1 MKFLAPV
8 FCISLISVAFCIS
21 AQAQT
26 NNEQTFAP
34 ADISELRALAH
45 TEKGPSP
52 QTPLPPKP
60 ATSGSVEFTL
70 QLSALLTIR
79 DLPQYFNDQAIVKFA
94 TQQISIEKAIWGT
107 FFGRKNPET
116 GQPIPPPPMITFE
129 WQKLID
135 QRPDLAQGPLLDVFI
150 NTAPDWSFLRNERG
164 WDPNS
169 LAPPYVVAF
178 LFSRDKVEGRDPE
191 FAAHD
196 LIPVVRQQ
204 VAMAIKRA
212 PTHFYFTETLPTWQY
227 DFDAKSI
234 RFPGPSGPTRLNL
247 LMPMFDTETKKGY
260 RDLLNALPAKART
273 MSDYFMAGGGESL
286 NYNVI
291 QHQMP
296 DDVNPGK
303 NLGSMP
309 PHGWKDAFRFAGLPE
324 PTVIALDRQVQIT
337 SVPLDSAR
345 AEAVHKEG
353 GQLSARVYFAV
364 DHIELQHPAKKDDNT
379 TMVFGRL
386 EKVEILTRNKEV
398 LVTFKP
404 ESFQVAPEVTAPAG
418 SPAAPASPPSTP
430 KSNETNEQRVRR
442 ANREMFDKI
451 RAQQE
456 KAMRCT
462 SRARAT
468 KMNVNDP
475 EYKKVYDT
483 CMQEN

>member
-1 MKFLAPV
+1 
-8 FCISLISVAFCIS
+8 
-21 AQAQT
+21 
-26 NNEQTFAP
+26 
-34 ADISELRALAH
+34 
-45 TEKGPSP
+45 
-52 QTPLPPKP
+52 
-60 ATSGSVEFTL
+60 
-70 QLSALLTIR
+70 
-79 DLPQYFNDQAIVKFA
+79 
-94 TQQISIEKAIWGT
+94 
-107 FFGRKNPET
+107 
-116 GQPIPPPPMITFE
+116 
-129 WQKLID
+129 
-135 QRPDLAQGPLLDVFI
+135 
-150 NTAPDWSFLRNERG
+150 
-164 WDPNS
+164 
-169 LAPPYVVAF
+169 
-178 LFSRDKVEGRDPE
+178 
-191 FAAHD
+191 
-196 LIPVVRQQ
+196 
-204 VAMAIKRA
+204 
-212 PTHFYFTETLPTWQY
+212 
-227 DFDAKSI
+227 
-234 RFPGPSGPTRLNL
+234 
-247 LMPMFDTETKKGY
+247 
-260 RDLLNALPAKART
+260 
-273 MSDYFMAGGGESL
+273 
-286 NYNVI
+286 
-291 QHQMP
+291 MP

>member
-1 MKFLAPV
+1 M
-8 FCISLISVAFCIS
+8 
-21 AQAQT
+21 
-26 NNEQTFAP
+26 
-34 ADISELRALAH
+34 
-45 TEKGPSP
+45 
-52 QTPLPPKP
+52 
-60 ATSGSVEFTL
+60 AT
-70 QLSALLTIR
+70 
-79 DLPQYFNDQAIVKFA
+79 K
-94 TQQISIEKAIWGT
+94 
-107 FFGRKNPET
+107 
-116 GQPIPPPPMITFE
+116 
-129 WQKLID
+129 
-135 QRPDLAQGPLLDVFI
+135 
-150 NTAPDWSFLRNERG
+150 
-164 WDPNS
+164 
-169 LAPPYVVAF
+169 
-178 LFSRDKVEGRDPE
+178 KV
-191 FAAHD
+191 
-196 LIPVVRQQ
+196 
-204 VAMAIKRA
+204 

-286 NYNVI
+286 NYSVI

-296 DDVNPGK
+296 EDVNPGK

-337 SVPLDSAR
+337 AVPLDSAR

-398 LVTFKP
+398 LASFKP
-404 ESFQVAPEVTAPAG
+404 ESFQVAPEVTAPAAGSG

-442 ANREMFDKI
+442 LNQEQFDKI
-451 RAQQE
+451 RAHQE
-456 KAMRCT
+456 KAMRCM
-462 SRARAT
+462 ARAQRASGT
-468 KMNVNDP
+468 LNTADP
-475 EYKKVYDT
+475 AYKKVYDP

>member
-8 FCISLISVAFCIS
+8 FCISLILVAFCIS
-21 AQAQT
+21 PRAQNSQLIASAYP
-26 NNEQTFAP
+26 EKAP
-34 ADISELRALAH
+34 S
-45 TEKGPSP
+45 S
-52 QTPLPPKP
+52 QTPALPR
-60 ATSGSVEFTL
+60 ASASGSVEFTL

-94 TQQISIEKAIWGT
+94 TQQIAIEKAIWGALV
-107 FFGRKNPET
+107 GGKDRNT
-116 GQPIPPPPMITFE
+116 GQPMPPPPQITFE

-150 NTAPDWSFLRNERG
+150 NTAPDWSFLRNEKG

-178 LFSRDKVEGRDPE
+178 LFSREKVEGRDPE

-196 LIPVVRQQ
+196 LIPVVKQQ
-204 VAMAIKRA
+204 MAIATKKV
-212 PTHFYFTETLPTWQY
+212 PTHFYFTETLPIWQY

-247 LMPMFDTETKKGY
+247 LMPMFDTEIKKGY
-260 RDLLNALPAKART
+260 RELLNALPAKARA
-273 MSDYFMAGGGESL
+273 MADYFMAGGGESL

-296 DDVNPGK
+296 GDVNPGK
-303 NLGSMP
+303 QVVGYMP
-309 PHGWKDAFRFAGLPE
+309 PYAWKDAFRFAALPE

-337 SVPLDSAR
+337 ALPLDSAR

-386 EKVEILTRNKEV
+386 EKVEILTRNKEM
-398 LVTFKP
+398 LASLKP
-404 ESFQVAPEVTAPAG
+404 ESFQVAPEVTFPAAGSG

-430 KSNETNEQRVRR
+430 KSNETNDQRVQRL
-442 ANREMFDKI
+442 NKVMFDKI